1 MGTERILVHSSIAKA
16 FEEELK
22 KTMIALQPPSG
33 AGPTLISTKSTSRVQ
48 GLISD
53 AISKGASPI
62 RNDDEDD
69 KQDKLQRT
77 VLANVA
83 PGMDLY
89 YTESFGPVASFHV
102 FETED
107 EALAIANDTDY
118 GLAGAIFTEN
128 LARGLRMAKKYT
140 TGAVHINSM
149 SIHDEAALPHGG
161 VKSSGFG
168 RFNSDQGLNEFLR
181 TKVITWE
188 N

>member
-1 MGTERILVHSSIAKA
+1 MGTLHPE
-16 FEEELK
+16 
-22 KTMIALQPPSG
+22 SG
-33 AGPTLISTKSTSRVQ
+33 AGPTVISSKSKSRVQ

-62 RNDDEDD
+62 CGEDPG

-77 VLANVA
+77 VLAKVA

-107 EALAIANDTDY
+107 EALALANDTDY

-128 LARGLRMAKKYT
+128 LAKGLRMAKKYT